1 MQAVSN
7 HASTPSATDA
17 TTIKLI
23 FVVDDDED
31 IGYFLIQV
39 IHQETAHHAIHHDS
53 AQKALEEIKRHTPHL
68 FILDY
73 NLPDMTGLELHDQLQ
88 NFEHLKGSQTIII
101 SADHP
106 PVSEI
111 RKRNI
116 VFLRKPLEVPRLL
129 KTIENALA

>member
-1 MQAVSN
+1 VFN
-7 HASTPSATDA
+7 HASRSSATD

-39 IHQETAHHAIHHDS
+39 IHQATAHHAIHHDS
-53 AQKALEEIKRHTPHL
+53 AQKALDAIKRHTPHL

-88 NFEHLKGSQTIII
+88 TFEHLKGSQTIMI
-101 SADHP
+101 SADDP
-106 PVSEI
+106 PLSEI

-116 VFLRKPLEVPRLL
+116 AFLPKPLEVPRLL

>member
-1 MQAVSN
+1 MSD
-7 HASTPSATDA
+7 HAPTPSATDN

-23 FVVDDDED
+23 IVVEDDED

-39 IHQETAHHAIHHDS
+39 IHQETAHHAIHHNT
-53 AQKALEEIKRHTPHL
+53 AHKALEEVKRYTPHL

-73 NLPDMTGLELHDQLQ
+73 NLPDMTGIELHDQLQ
-88 NFEHLKGSQTIII
+88 TFGHLKHSQTILI
-101 SADHP
+101 SADGP
-106 PVSEI
+106 PLPEM

-116 VFLRKPLEVPRLL
+116 VFLPKPLEVPQLL